1 MRTKDKDLY
10 NTNNYLPTLSHLL
23 NIAISKFDEEL
34 DTRALDSS
42 SYNESDKQEVQINR
56 NQFSS
61 PPRNGGHGYKPNYN
75 KNKNNYKKRSRS
87 SDDDDDDNE
96 TYYINEFRD
105 KVYKKKKTGH
115 QKSKANSY
123 ATRVTDDSYKK

>member
-1 MRTKDKDLY
+1 MM
-10 NTNNYLPTLSHLL
+10 
-23 NIAISKFDEEL
+23 
-34 DTRALDSS
+34 LDSF
-42 SYNESDKQEVQINR
+42 SYKWSGKQEVNVNR

-96 TYYINEFRD
+96 TYYINEFGD
-105 KVYKKKKTGH
+105 KVYKKKKTSY
-115 QKSKANSY
+115 QKPRANNY
-123 ATRVTDDSYKK
+123 ATRDIEDNHKKQDKRKKQSN